1 MAVKVNIR
9 GKGLFRKTPKFEEI
23 IFPGM
28 SYGTTDEFF
37 RLQRGK
43 ISEWTVVFSLSKI
56 GRGYE
61 VRIGKGEIDL
71 SMPLPTT
78 DADILFFYSYIK
90 KLCELM
96 KTDVF
101 YRDGVR
107 TTFDKIDDCIVRDAK
122 TSEKALSEWRQK
134 IQEGDGPF
142 YIFGAQNPVCMGKRE
157 LEVIRGNSKIF
168 EDVLDLLQK
177 KDCFY
182 GAPRLYQLKDSD
194 GIVGVYS
201 LTEDVPTVLPY
212 EPAILMNDS
221 VKVSEWSVG
230 FICDLGNGP
239 VMAGQIPYRD
249 FVDAVNKDDVYDSEH
264 FVARLSADRMKRM
277 LEGKNEGH

>member
-9 GKGLFRKTPKFEEI
+9 SKGLFKKTPKFEEI

-28 SYGTTDEFF
+28 SYGIMDEAF
-37 RLQRGK
+37 RLERGK
-43 ISEWTVVFSLSKI
+43 TSEWTVVFNLSKI

-107 TTFDKIDDCIVRDAK
+107 TTFDMVDDCIVRDAK
-122 TSEKALSEWRQK
+122 TSEKALSEMK
-134 IQEGDGPF
+134 EKVLGGGGPM
-142 YIFGAQNPVCMGKRE
+142 YIFAVQNPICLGRRE

-168 EDVLDLLQK
+168 EDVLDILQK
-177 KDCFY
+177 KDVFY
-182 GAPRLYQLKDSD
+182 AAPKLYRKKDSED
-194 GIVGVYS
+194 IFGVYS
-201 LTEDVPTVLPY
+201 LTDGVPTVLPY
-212 EPAILMNDS
+212 SPSLIGNNT
-221 VKVSEWSVG
+221 VTVSEWYVG
-230 FICDLGNGP
+230 LIGETENG
-239 VMAGQIPYRD
+239 VAMIGQIPYEKFTETADRS
-249 FVDAVNKDDVYDSEH
+249 DVYDTDH
-264 FVARLSADRMKRM
+264 FVARLDTSQMKKL
-277 LEGKNEGH
+277 LEEES